1 MEYTPENIDIPA
13 FEEAL
18 KQAREFH
25 RTEFLRKVDAARAFY
40 DGYAQCV
47 NDVISMLHCSNYEKR
62 NAE

>member
-18 KQAREFH
+18 KDSREFH
-25 RTEFLRKVDAARAFY
+25 RTELYRKFDAARAFY
-40 DGYAQCV
+40 DGYAKCV
-47 NDVISMLHCSNYEKR
+47 DDVISMLHCSNYEKR